1 MAAAAGGVGPTAGR
15 VTGTAGRGAARRTGA
30 SALPAPKRR
39 LLRVPATSASAS
51 GPAHQGLVLR
61 PHRRK
66 DGVVGRANA
75 ADGVAG
81 RPPEVDDMVVGR
93 AEAVE
98 EGVDGRPPEEVLAG
112 GHCRAVAVEIGAEPV
127 PNVVLAFLTGPALG
141 LSKADI
147 VAPAPRRSGGAA
159 AGPCGGPRELG
170 WRIRRREGVGGGGS
184 SRRRR
189 GGGRERGRRRS
200 GRGCG
205 GVGERAVGRGTPG
218 PGWTLGAFRRG

>member
-1 MAAAAGGVGPTAGR
+1 MR
-15 VTGTAGRGAARRTGA
+15 VTGIAGHGATGRTGA

-39 LLRVPATSASAS
+39 LLRVPATDASAS
-51 GPAHQGLVLR
+51 GPAHQVLVHR
-61 PHRRK
+61 PRRRM

-75 ADGVAG
+75 ANGVAG

-98 EGVDGRPPEEVLAG
+98 EGVGGWPPEEVLAG
-112 GHCRAVAVEIGAEPV
+112 GHCRATVVEIGAEPV
-127 PNVVLAFLTGPALG
+127 PNVVLAFLTGLALG

-170 WRIRRREGVGGGGS
+170 WRIRRREGVGAVNPAGAGVEEGGS
-184 SRRRR
+184 GR
-189 GGGRERGRRRS
+189 GGGRTWV
-200 GRGCG
+200 RGCG
-205 GVGERAVGRGTPG
+205 GAC
-218 PGWTLGAFRRG
+218 GWEGYPRSRMDFRSF